1 MTHANCPRCG
11 GRLARDN
18 DSGRCAPCQ
27 AAERDRLSAPPKV
40 PASFWEHEPV
50 RLALME
56 RHLGRVIRAY
66 RCHPYHGRVALPQ
79 SVVAGW
85 LGITQA
91 QLSRVE
97 NGPPLVHLDRLA
109 HWAKLLRVPAGCL
122 WFRLPGQDC
131 WTDASPMGGET
142 ISAHGDDQVAERGD
156 LAAVAVNVE
165 QAPSQGGGT
174 TDRRRFNVL
183 AALAGLAAAGHTYL
197 LPGPSAEMPGS
208 IGMEQVRLASSL
220 VDDLRRA
227 DAAVG
232 ADLLCDV
239 AMQAHTRLSAWAA
252 RASYSR
258 EVGDALQSALA
269 DLSIEAAW
277 LAIDADR
284 RSEARPYLHEA
295 ITRAR
300 IADDPQVEV
309 RALTH
314 LSLLIRESQP
324 GESLHCAEAALRIS
338 AGWATPRLTTLLH
351 LRRAP
356 AYAVLG
362 DASGFGRE
370 MAKARQD
377 LDRGSHEDDQGFVH
391 FVNSQ
396 ELNGIEGLSYLAL
409 GKPERAVQSL
419 RSITANPSPGHRRN
433 QVYYTVRLSE
443 AACQQGD
450 VNEAARIALDVLPAV
465 RQINSKRV
473 SQHLAQVRRNLA
485 APQQATRASHQFVDA
500 YDRAVK
506 V

>member
-1 MTHANCPRCG
+1 M
-11 GRLARDN
+11 
-18 DSGRCAPCQ
+18 
-27 AAERDRLSAPPKV
+27 
-40 PASFWEHEPV
+40 
-50 RLALME
+50 
-56 RHLGRVIRAY
+56 
-66 RCHPYHGRVALPQ
+66 LPQ
-79 SVVAGW
+79 TVVAGW

-97 NGPPLVHLDRLA
+97 NGPPLVHLDRLV
-109 HWAKLLRVPAGCL
+109 HWAKLLGMPARSL

-131 WTDASPMGGET
+131 WPDASPMGGEA
-142 ISAHGDDQVAERGD
+142 ISAPPDDQVVERGNP
-156 LAAVAVNVE
+156 AAVAVSVG
-165 QAPSQGGGT
+165 QASSKGGGA

-197 LPGPSAEMPGS
+197 LPGPSVEVPGS

-220 VDDLRRA
+220 VEDLRRA

-239 AMQAHTRLSAWAA
+239 AMQAHTRLSDWAA

-269 DLSIEAAW
+269 DLSIETAW

-362 DASGFGRE
+362 DASGFSRE
-370 MAKARQD
+370 MTKARRE
-377 LDRGSHEDDQGFVH
+377 LDRGPHEDDQGFVH
-391 FVNSQ
+391 FVNAQ

-409 GKPERAVQSL
+409 GRPERAVQSL
-419 RSITANPSPGHRRN
+419 RAITANPSPSHRRN

-443 AACQQGD
+443 ATYQQGD
-450 VNEAARIALDVLPAV
+450 VDEAALIALDVLPVV

-473 SQHLAQVRRNLA
+473 SQHLAQVRGNLA
-485 APQQATRASHQFVDA
+485 AAQQATKTTRQFVDA
-500 YDRAVK
+500 YDGVS

>member
-1 MTHANCPRCG
+1 M
-11 GRLARDN
+11 
-18 DSGRCAPCQ
+18 
-27 AAERDRLSAPPKV
+27 SAPPVV
-40 PASFWEHEPV
+40 PAIFWDHEPV
-50 RLALME
+50 QRALAE

-66 RCHPYHGRVALPQ
+66 RCHPYHGRIALPQ
-79 SVVAGW
+79 TVVAGW

-109 HWAKLLRVPAGCL
+109 HWAKLLRVPPGSL
-122 WFRLPGQDC
+122 WFRLSGQQH
-131 WTDASPMGGET
+131 WPDASPMSGEA
-142 ISAHGDDQVAERGD
+142 ICAHADDQGIERGD
-156 LAAVAVNVE
+156 RATVAVNVE
-165 QAPSQGGGT
+165 QAPSQGGGA
-174 TDRRRFNVL
+174 TDRRRFNVM
-183 AALAGLAAAGHTYL
+183 AALAVLAAGGHTYL
-197 LPGPSAEMPGS
+197 LPGPPAEVPGS
-208 IGMEQVRLASSL
+208 IGIGQVRLASSL

-227 DAAVG
+227 DAAAG

-362 DASGFGRE
+362 DFSGFSRE
-370 MAKARQD
+370 MAKARRE
-377 LDRGSHEDDQGFVH
+377 LDRGPHEDDQGFVH
-391 FVNSQ
+391 FVNAQ

-409 GKPERAVQSL
+409 GRPERAVRSL
-419 RSITANPSPGHRRN
+419 RSITANPSPRHRRN

-443 AACQQGD
+443 AAYQQGD
-450 VNEAARIALDVLPAV
+450 VNEAARVALDALPAV
-465 RQINSKRV
+465 NQINSKRV
-473 SQHLAQVRRNLA
+473 SQHLAQVRGILA
-485 APQQATRASHQFVDA
+485 APQQATTTTRQFVDA
-500 YDRAVK
+500 YDQAVG

>member
-1 MTHANCPRCG
+1 M
-11 GRLARDN
+11 
-18 DSGRCAPCQ
+18 
-27 AAERDRLSAPPKV
+27 SAPPKV

-50 RLALME
+50 RLALAE
-56 RHLGRVIRAY
+56 RHLGRVVRAY

-109 HWAKLLRVPAGCL
+109 HWAQLLGIPAFCL
-122 WFRLPGQDC
+122 WFRLPGQHC
-131 WTDASPMGGET
+131 WTDASRMRGET
-142 ISAHGDDQVAERGD
+142 SGADGEDQVVDQGA
-156 LAAVAVNVE
+156 LTAVAANVE
-165 QAPSQGGGT
+165 QAPSQGGGV

-183 AALAGLAAAGHTYL
+183 AALAGLAAGGHTYL
-197 LPGPSAEMPGS
+197 LPGPSAEAPGS

-220 VDDLRRA
+220 VDDLRRV

-284 RSEARPYLHEA
+284 RSEARPHLHEA

-300 IADDPQVEV
+300 IADDPQAEV

-338 AGWATPRLTTLLH
+338 AGWATPRLTTLLR
-351 LRRAP
+351 LRRAH
-356 AYAVLG
+356 AYAVLA
-362 DASGFGRE
+362 DASGFSRE
-370 MAKARQD
+370 MTKARHE
-377 LDRGSHEDDQGFVH
+377 LDRGPHEDDQSFVH
-391 FVNSQ
+391 FVNAQ

-409 GKPERAVQSL
+409 DRPGRAVQSL
-419 RSITANPSPGHRRN
+419 RAITANPSPGHRRN

-443 AACQQGD
+443 ATYQQGD

-473 SQHLAQVRRNLA
+473 SQHLSQVRRKLA
-485 APQQATRASHQFVDA
+485 APRQATTTTRQFVDT
-500 YDRAVK
+500 YDQAVNL
-506 V
+506 